1 MIKNGRAYTLKS
13 ENGLGD
19 ECDQV
24 TSGATMGGIDTAGFM
39 SLVFGWIHDHIAP
52 ASRTYTRSTSYG
64 FKHMV
69 ENEIG
74 YYITNNQFKDAML
87 LCGYQPVKPNE
98 TNWMFKIK
106 VSLPS
111 DSEWELE
118 KKMGTG
124 VAKRVEDWAESVKG
138 GVPRDAFGL
147 RDYPSYKW
155 YKSANED
162 VLVVKSNGETLRIP
176 LGGGRKEVN
185 TICH

>member
-1 MIKNGRAYTLKS
+1 MIRNGRAYTLKS

-19 ECDQV
+19 ECDQI
-24 TSGATMGGIDTAGFM
+24 TTGATMGGIDTAGFM

-69 ENEIG
+69 EKDIG
-74 YYITNNQFKDAML
+74 HYITNNQFKDAML

-111 DSEWELE
+111 DSKWELE
-118 KKMGTG
+118 KKMGIKI
-124 VAKRVEDWAESVKG
+124 AREVENWVETVSSDMPEELC
-138 GVPRDAFGL
+138 D
-147 RDYPSYKW
+147 PSTYHNYKW

-162 VLVVKSNGETLRIP
+162 VLVIETNGKTLRMP
-176 LGGGRKEVN
+176 LGEEEKRQDEK
-185 TICH
+185 

>member
-19 ECDQV
+19 ECDQI
-24 TSGATMGGIDTAGFM
+24 TTGATMGGIDTAGFM
-39 SLVFGWIHDHIAP
+39 SLVFGWIHDHISP

-74 YYITNNQFKDAML
+74 HYITNNQFKDAML

-106 VSLPS
+106 VSLSS

-118 KKMGTG
+118 KKMGTKI
-124 VAKRVEDWAESVKG
+124 VKQVEDWVEYANKDKPEVLFD
-138 GVPRDAFGL
+138 PCT
-147 RDYPSYKW
+147 YHSYKW
-155 YKSANED
+155 YKSANENT
-162 VLVVKSNGETLRIP
+162 LVVKSNGKTLRLP
-176 LGGGRKEVN
+176 LGEDKE
-185 TICH
+185 

>member
-19 ECDQV
+19 ECDQI
-24 TSGATMGGIDTAGFM
+24 TKGATMGGIDTAGFM
-39 SLVFGWIHDHIAP
+39 SLVFGWIHDHISP

-69 ENEIG
+69 ESEIG
-74 YYITNNQFKDAML
+74 HYITNNQFKDAML

-98 TNWMFKIK
+98 TNWMFKVK

-118 KKMGTG
+118 KKMG
-124 VAKRVEDWAESVKG
+124 AKVVKQVEDWVE
-138 GVPRDAFGL
+138 DANKDKPEALFNPCT
-147 RDYPSYKW
+147 YHSYKW
-155 YKSANED
+155 YKSANENT
-162 VLVVKSNGETLRIP
+162 LVVKSNRKTLRLP
-176 LGGGRKEVN
+176 LEGDKE
-185 TICH
+185 

>member
-1 MIKNGRAYTLKS
+1 MIKDGRAYTLKS

-19 ECDQV
+19 ECDQI
-24 TSGATMGGIDTAGFM
+24 TTGATMGGIDTAGFM

-52 ASRTYTRSTSYG
+52 ATRTYTRSTSYG

-87 LCGYQPVKPNE
+87 LCGYQPVNANE

-111 DSEWELE
+111 ESKWDLE
-118 KKMGTG
+118 KKIGKEKFNEVIEWIESLG
-124 VAKRVEDWAESVKG
+124 ESV
-138 GVPRDAFGL
+138 
-147 RDYPSYKW
+147 SYWNAYIKW
-155 YKSANED
+155 FKCANED
-162 VLVVKSNGETLRIP
+162 CYVIRCLGKEFRLLVGEGER
-176 LGGGRKEVN
+176 R
-185 TICH
+185 

>member
-1 MIKNGRAYTLKS
+1 MIKDGRAYTLKS

-19 ECDQV
+19 ECDQI
-24 TSGATMGGIDTAGFM
+24 TTGATMGGIDTAGFM
-39 SLVFGWIHDHIAP
+39 SLVFGWIHDHISP

-74 YYITNNQFKDAML
+74 HYITNNQFKDAML

-118 KKMGTG
+118 KKMGTK
-124 VAKRVEDWAESVKG
+124 VAKQVEDWVGYANKDKLEVLFD
-138 GVPRDAFGL
+138 PCT
-147 RDYPSYKW
+147 YHSYKW
-155 YKSANED
+155 YKSANEST
-162 VLVVKSNGETLRIP
+162 LVVKSNGKTLRLP
-176 LGGGRKEVN
+176 LGGDKG
-185 TICH
+185 

>member
-1 MIKNGRAYTLKS
+1 MIQNGRAYTLKS

-19 ECDQV
+19 ECDQI

-39 SLVFGWIHDHIAP
+39 SLVFGWIHDHISP

-74 YYITNNQFKDAML
+74 HYITNNQFKDAML

-118 KKMGTG
+118 KKMG
-124 VAKRVEDWAESVKG
+124 AKVVKQVEDWVEHANKDKPEVLSN
-138 GVPRDAFGL
+138 PCT
-147 RDYPSYKW
+147 YHSYKW
-155 YKSANED
+155 YKSANENT
-162 VLVVKSNGETLRIP
+162 LVVKSNGKTLRLP
-176 LGGGRKEVN
+176 LGGDKE
-185 TICH
+185 

>member
-1 MIKNGRAYTLKS
+1 MIKNGRAYTLKE

-19 ECDQV
+19 ECDQI
-24 TSGATMGGIDTAGFM
+24 TTGATMGGIDTAGFM
-39 SLVFGWIHDHIAP
+39 SLVFGWIHDHISP

-74 YYITNNQFKDAML
+74 HYITNNQFKDAML

-118 KKMGTG
+118 KKMGTK
-124 VAKRVEDWAESVKG
+124 VVKQVEDWVEYANKDKSEVLFD
-138 GVPRDAFGL
+138 PCT
-147 RDYPSYKW
+147 YHSYKW
-155 YKSANED
+155 YKSANEST
-162 VLVVKSNGETLRIP
+162 LVVKSNGKTLRLP
-176 LGGGRKEVN
+176 LGGDKE
-185 TICH
+185 

>member
-1 MIKNGRAYTLKS
+1 MIKNGRAYTLKE

-19 ECDQV
+19 ECDQI
-24 TSGATMGGIDTAGFM
+24 TTGATMGGIDTAGFM
-39 SLVFGWIHDHIAP
+39 CLVFGWIHDHISP

-87 LCGYQPVKPNE
+87 LCGYQPVNPNE

-118 KKMGTG
+118 KKMGIK
-124 VAKRVEDWAESVKG
+124 VVKQVEDWVEYVNKDKPEVLSD
-138 GVPRDAFGL
+138 PCT
-147 RDYPSYKW
+147 YHSYKW
-155 YKSANED
+155 YKSANEST
-162 VLVVKSNGETLRIP
+162 LVIKSNGKTSRLP
-176 LGGGRKEVN
+176 LGGDKE
-185 TICH
+185 

>member
-1 MIKNGRAYTLKS
+1 
-13 ENGLGD
+13 
-19 ECDQV
+19 
-24 TSGATMGGIDTAGFM
+24 M
-39 SLVFGWIHDHIAP
+39 SLVFGWIHDHISP

-87 LCGYQPVKPNE
+87 LCGYQPVNPNE

-118 KKMGTG
+118 KKMGIK
-124 VAKRVEDWAESVKG
+124 VVKQVEDWVEYVNKDKPEVLSD
-138 GVPRDAFGL
+138 PCT
-147 RDYPSYKW
+147 YHSYKW
-155 YKSANED
+155 YKSANEST
-162 VLVVKSNGETLRIP
+162 LVIKSNGKTLRLP
-176 LGGGRKEVN
+176 LGGDKE
-185 TICH
+185 